1 MLLAVLYAGI
11 AKVALV
17 LFATNGIVSLIWP
30 PSGLALAALLL
41 GGRQYWP
48 GVLVGAFAAH
58 LWTGSP
64 LPVALLVGV
73 GNLLGALLSY
83 GWLTAQPGFSIDFD
97 RLRHFRQLLVAAML
111 GATVAAWVGNTV
123 LLAAGILTADKYG
136 INMLQWWQGDV
147 FGALMGVPVV
157 LVWRRPPWRDWFLS
171 GGWRVAELVTFMS
184 LMLLVGQI
192 VYVGWWNEIFGPIAQ
207 SYWSLLF
214 VVWAAVRFGRH
225 GVLLTLGLTGVQGLI
240 GVSLGT
246 GYFAGDL
253 ALTGLENLWF
263 SFTLAALTGIALG
276 LLISERDQVEKA
288 LREEAE
294 LSDGIIQSLPGL
306 FYMLDERGC
315 LIRTNQRLV
324 ELTGFSSE
332 QVVGLSA
339 LETVA
344 PEDRAAAAEGIR
356 QSFTNG
362 GAQVEARILR
372 RDGTTA
378 PYSFYGRRCVLGGET
393 RLVGVAYDMTERKHM
408 EDVLRANEQ
417 LLKFALEGLPS
428 RFRGISTAHVHGA
441 VPAAFRLARSAECA
455 LGEPGPKKGAV
466 R

>member
-1 MLLAVLYAGI
+1 MIIPRNWRLLCDVSLRIFTLSFLLTFRTCIAGNVLLAVLYAGI

-225 GVLLTLGLTGVQGLI
+225 GVLLTLGLTGEIVLTRTLVLPDFSARRSI
-240 GVSLGT
+240 GYATRWPLLG
-246 GYFAGDL
+246 
-253 ALTGLENLWF
+253 
-263 SFTLAALTGIALG
+263 
-276 LLISERDQVEKA
+276 
-288 LREEAE
+288 
-294 LSDGIIQSLPGL
+294 
-306 FYMLDERGC
+306 
-315 LIRTNQRLV
+315 
-324 ELTGFSSE
+324 
-332 QVVGLSA
+332 
-339 LETVA
+339 
-344 PEDRAAAAEGIR
+344 
-356 QSFTNG
+356 
-362 GAQVEARILR
+362 
-372 RDGTTA
+372 
-378 PYSFYGRRCVLGGET
+378 
-393 RLVGVAYDMTERKHM
+393 
-408 EDVLRANEQ
+408 
-417 LLKFALEGLPS
+417 
-428 RFRGISTAHVHGA
+428 
-441 VPAAFRLARSAECA
+441 RSMYQ
-455 LGEPGPKKGAV
+455 P